1 MKNLVLGSTLL
12 ILGVS
17 IILLTFGN
25 DWGCLG
31 MIISIVS
38 LTWNK
43 YI

>member
-31 MIISIVS
+31 MIIALISSI
-38 LTWNK
+38 WNK